1 MFKKPKSCLVHWITI
16 VSIVMASLAPAISQ
30 AVSVAQHGQGVS
42 VEICTTTG
50 MKVTKVIVD
59 DEQGQQQLSNESCPY
74 CLVHKVYALPLN
86 NNLHFSEPEAYQLYL
101 KLFYQSPKP
110 IFAWVSLPSRA
121 PPQLA

>member
-1 MFKKPKSCLVHWITI
+1 M
-16 VSIVMASLAPAISQ
+16 SIVMASLAPAISQ

-59 DEQGQQQLSNESCPY
+59 DEQGQQQSSNESCPY
-74 CLVHKVYALPLN
+74 CLVHQVYALPLN
-86 NNLHFSEPEAYQLYL
+86 SQLSFSEPEAYQLYP

>member
-1 MFKKPKSCLVHWITI
+1 MFKKPKSYLVHWITI

-74 CLVHKVYALPLN
+74 CLVHQVYALPLN
-86 NNLHFSEPEAYQLYL
+86 SQLSFSEPEVYQLYP